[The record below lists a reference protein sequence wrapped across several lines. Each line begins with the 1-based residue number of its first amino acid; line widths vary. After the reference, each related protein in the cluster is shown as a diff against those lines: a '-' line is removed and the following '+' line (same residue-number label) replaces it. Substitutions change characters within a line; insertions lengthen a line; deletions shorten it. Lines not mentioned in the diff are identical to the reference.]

1 MPAVVIAKPDDEIAD
16 LIDRV
21 RASADP
27 DVGLVVP
34 GSSRA
39 LLTPLNVRLLAQFSN
54 HSGRRTSIVSEDP
67 RLQQLARASGL
78 PVYGSVPAFERGIE
92 LAGPRASGSAAG
104 RGVAAGAGGMAAA
117 AVLEPPPAPP
127 PSPPPLSPP
136 AHAPATSRLEP
147 RRVITQLPPAGRPP
161 RGLDRRRFLYI
172 AAAAIAI
179 IGIVLFMALAPSA
192 KVTITIAATPLSVS
206 STIQGTTNPA
216 AATAAD
222 HVLTGVVSSTGSS
235 QFTATPTGT
244 KTLPAVPAR
253 VTLTFS
259 TDATS
264 DISFTLDP
272 NQPTQTAVQ
281 TPDQSVTFV
290 PARKTVICMGPDNP
304 PPPTSDCGGHPYN
317 ATAPY
322 VNVTP
327 GANGNVGA
335 GALTFWSGNPC
346 PGVACRPTPT
356 TTISVTN
363 SDPASGGA
371 DPKQVTAASATDV
384 ANWTAQV
391 TTVEAQLTSQMQA
404 ELVSH
409 AAGKSIAK
417 DPAGNGV
424 ATSFMVTPQAFPPAV
439 GAQFAAATVTVKGAS
454 EAAIY
459 DVASVHNDVIAD
471 LNKLIKPGDVL
482 ATGSLTTPPC
492 SVTQANVNGTVILAC
507 SATAFSQPQV
517 NLNALKAQLTG
528 RNPSKTQSI
537 VQGNVAKVQGV
548 TVSEWPFK
556 LFYLPLRASQIDIVE
571 NFVAPT
577 TKSP

>member
-39 LLTPLNVRLLAQFSN
+39 LQTPLSVRLLAQFSN
-54 HSGRRTSIVSEDP
+54 QSGRRTSIVTEDP

-92 LAGPRASGSAAG
+92 LAGPRTGGSAAG
-104 RGVAAGAGGMAAA
+104 RGAAAGAGGLAAA

-136 AHAPATSRLEP
+136 AHAPAASRLEP

-216 AATAAD
+216 AAAAGD
-222 HVLTGVVSSTGSS
+222 HVLTGVVSSAGSS

-244 KTLPAVPAR
+244 KTLPALAAKA
-253 VTLTFS
+253 TLTFS
-259 TDATS
+259 TDATT
-264 DISFTLDP
+264 DISFTLP
-272 NQPTQTAVQ
+272 AGNASSQVQ
-281 TPDQSVTFV
+281 SADQSTTFG
-290 PARKTVICMGPDNP
+290 PARSTVICIGPQNP
-304 PPPTSDCGGHPYN
+304 PPTNSACGANPYN

-322 VNVTP
+322 VDLTA
-327 GANGNVGA
+327 GANGNVGS
-335 GALTFWSGNPC
+335 GTLTLWQGDPC
-346 PGVACRPTPT
+346 PNPLLCPGIH
-356 TTISVTN
+356 ISVTN
-363 SDPASGGA
+363 NAQATGGA

-391 TTVEAQLTSQMQA
+391 TTVEAQLSSQMQA
-404 ELVSH
+404 ELVAH
-409 AAGKSIAK
+409 AAGKPIAR
-417 DPAGNGV
+417 DPAGNGE
-424 ATSFMVTPQAFPPAV
+424 ATAFVVTPQPFPPAV
-439 GAQFAAATVTVKGAS
+439 GAQFAATQVTVKGAS

-459 DVASVHNDVIAD
+459 DLAAVHNDVIAD

-492 SVTQANVNGTVILAC
+492 AVTQANVNGTVILAC

-528 RNPSKTQSI
+528 RNPSTAQSI

-577 TKSP
+577 TQSP

>member
-1 MPAVVIAKPDDEIAD
+1 MPAVVIAKPDDEIVD

-21 RASADP
+21 RSSADP

-39 LLTPLNVRLLAQFSN
+39 LQTPLNVRLLAQFS
-54 HSGRRTSIVSEDP
+54 HQSGRRTSIVTEDP

-92 LAGPRASGSAAG
+92 LAGPRGGGSGAG
-104 RGVAAGAGGMAAA
+104 RVVTAGAAGMAAA

-127 PSPPPLSPP
+127 PAPPPLSPP

-161 RGLDRRRFLYI
+161 RGSDRRRFLYI

-179 IGIVLFMALAPSA
+179 IGILLFMALAPSA

-222 HVLTGVVSSTGSS
+222 HVLTGVVSTSASS

-244 KTLPAVPAR
+244 KTLPAVAAKA
-253 VTLTFS
+253 TLTFS
-259 TDATS
+259 TDAPS
-264 DISFTLDP
+264 DISFTLP
-272 NQPTQTAVQ
+272 VNNPSSQVQ
-281 TPDQSVTFV
+281 SADQSVTFG
-290 PARKTVICMGPDNP
+290 PTRTSVICIGPQN
-304 PPPTSDCGGHPYN
+304 PPPTSSNCGTSPYN

-322 VNVTP
+322 VDLTA
-327 GANGNVGA
+327 GANGNVGS
-335 GALTFWSGNPC
+335 GSLTLWQGDPC
-346 PGVACRPTPT
+346 PNPLLCPGIH
-356 TTISVTN
+356 ISVTN
-363 SDPASGGA
+363 NSGASGGT

-384 ANWTAQV
+384 ANWTSQV
-391 TTVEAQLTSQMQA
+391 TTVEAQLSSQMQT
-404 ELVSH
+404 ELVAH
-409 AAGKSIAK
+409 AAGKPLAK
-417 DPAGNGV
+417 DPAGNGQASAFV
-424 ATSFMVTPQAFPPAV
+424 VTPQPFPPTV
-439 GAQFAAATVTVKGAS
+439 GAQFAAAQVTVKGVA

-459 DVASVHNDVIAD
+459 DNLAVHNDIIAD
-471 LNKLIKPGDVL
+471 LDKLVKPGDVL
-482 ATGSLTTPPC
+482 AKGSLTTPPC
-492 SVTQANVNGTVILAC
+492 AVTQANVNGTVILAC

-517 NLNALKAQLTG
+517 NLNGLKAQLTG
-528 RNPSKTQSI
+528 RNPSKAQAI
-537 VQGNVAKVQGV
+537 VEGNVAKVQGV

-571 NFVAPT
+571 NFVAPA